1 MELNEYII
9 AEILSLDCDNSC
21 SLSNALSILMS
32 KYKLKVGL
40 LLNDDFVPYYCV
52 SVNDILS
59 INIDGEDLINIR
71 NNGWEL
77 SSDKKNIIKLLNF

>member
-9 AEILSLDCDNSC
+9 AEILSLDCDNSL

-32 KYKLKVGL
+32 KYKLKVDL
-40 LLNDDFVPYYCV
+40 LLNDKYVPYYSV
-52 SVNDILS
+52 SIKDILS
-59 INIDGEDLINIR
+59 SDIDGEDLINIR

-77 SSDKKNIIKLLNF
+77 SSDKKYIVKFLNL